1 MRVDSEIY
9 KGIEYVR
16 ISNLPADQKE
26 KISISLNTDKIIKIV
41 KDGTLLPDCI
51 QYSDYL
57 IWFEEHH
64 QGAVLSHARV
74 NQVGAFKFSI
84 K

>member
-1 MRVDSEIY
+1 M
-9 KGIEYVR
+9 
-16 ISNLPADQKE
+16 SNQKE

-41 KDGTLLPDCI
+41 KDGMLISDCL

-57 IWFEEHH
+57 MWFEEHH
-64 QGAVLSHARV
+64 QGAVLTHARSP
-74 NQVGAFKFSI
+74 QAGAFKFSI